1 MVSGV
6 PLGHEWLVPKCNL
19 GMSLGL
25 RIGLIEAFTVTYDA
39 VFIILSGRQMMTF
52 GVWRWN
58 DAKGGIRFA
67 FPPYGSDKSS
77 KNSGLRGKKFF
88 EENRQA
94 P

>member
-1 MVSGV
+1 
-6 PLGHEWLVPKCNL
+6 
-19 GMSLGL
+19 
-25 RIGLIEAFTVTYDA
+25 
-39 VFIILSGRQMMTF
+39 MMTF
-52 GVWRWN
+52 SVWRWN
-58 DAKGGIRFA
+58 EAKGGIRFA